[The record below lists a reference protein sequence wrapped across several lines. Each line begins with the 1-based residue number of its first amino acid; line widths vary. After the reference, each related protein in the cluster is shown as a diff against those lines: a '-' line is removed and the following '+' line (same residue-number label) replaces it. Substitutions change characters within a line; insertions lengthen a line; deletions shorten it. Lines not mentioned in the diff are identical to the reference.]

1 MQELPFQIKR
11 MKECL
16 FLFSLLLESSDLK
29 KALLPVLVAKS
40 CLPVCNPMNCSTPGS
55 SVHGVSQARIL
66 QCETLE
72 TFLGEDPVDF
82 VGLLQAKPCGG
93 WR

>member
-1 MQELPFQIKR
+1 MEGTFFFCPHMQELPFQIKR

-40 CLPVCNPMNCSTPGS
+40 CLLVCNPMNCSTPGS

-66 QCETLE
+66 QWVWVAISLSR
-72 TFLGEDPVDF
+72 GSS
-82 VGLLQAKPCGG
+82 
-93 WR
+93 